1 MWCTCNPKSDG
12 ELKECAQLGKSL
24 SRLSQ
29 PTILTVL
36 AASDKPLHGYII
48 VQLAAQSPMFGGKK
62 PDPTGVYR
70 TLKQMEENGLVTS
83 EWDMPSAGPAKRSFA
98 LTDAGRTALRRWID
112 SLACYIDVIDEL
124 RAQASS
130 ALETG
135 VPPTPICGGH

>member
-12 ELKECAQLGKSL
+12 ELKECAQLGQTL

-29 PTILTVL
+29 PTILTIL
-36 AASDKPLHGYII
+36 AASEKPLHGYII
-48 VQLAAQSPMFGGKK
+48 VQLAADSPMFGGKK

-112 SLACYIDVIDEL
+112 SLACYTDVINEL
-124 RAQASS
+124 RAQASC
-130 ALETG
+130 ALDIE
-135 VPPTPICGGH
+135 VPPTPVCGGH